1 VFKEKEI
8 KQSELIGVVVVVVNR
23 YRYDYDYVF
32 ISLRIAHSA
41 LINTNVSVN
50 PADVQRNFS
59 LLFSQTLN
67 GHGDG

>member
-1 VFKEKEI
+1 VFKEKET
-8 KQSELIGVVVVVVNR
+8 KQSELIGVVVVVNR

-59 LLFSQTLN
+59 LLFPKR
-67 GHGDG
+67 